1 MPVRSGSLHDEVA
14 GHKGMAIALEVVG
27 AERGRGQVAP
37 VLLGDRPGER
47 TAHPIARVK
56 IRSPGSPVI
65 RGREI
70 ETSLIPFA
78 GLSRAYRKSDNSG
91 DLLR

>member
-14 GHKGMAIALEVVG
+14 VHKGMAIALEVVG

-47 TAHPIARVK
+47 TAHPIPRVK
-56 IRSPGSPVI
+56 IRSPGNP
-65 RGREI
+65 
-70 ETSLIPFA
+70 TIPAIFSGKA
-78 GLSRAYRKSDNSG
+78 GFSAGTGLSRELAYPR
-91 DLLR
+91 L